1 MLASYRITRLTRPI
15 ATLVARNQIN
25 VLKVRSPVSTSC
37 FVRNCVTNSA
47 EKKEP
52 VPPGHSELE
61 IKLTADVEKLGTQIQ
76 ELTEKTKTLDDKYKR
91 ALADGENL
99 RLRLTK
105 QIEDAKIF
113 GIQSFCKD
121 LLVVADTLSIATE
134 SVPKDEV
141 SEKNPHLKN
150 LYEGLTMTKAS
161 LDQVFKR
168 HGLALINPINEKFDP
183 NLHEALFQQPVE
195 NVEPNTVVVVSK
207 VGYKLHERC
216 IRPALVGVSVG
227 K

>member
-1 MLASYRITRLTRPI
+1 MLASFR
-15 ATLVARNQIN
+15 VARPATTI
-25 VLKVRSPVSTSC
+25 LFRGKVSLGRNKTVASLCGTSYRQC
-37 FVRNCVTNSA
+37 ATNSNA
-47 EKKEP
+47 EKKESP
-52 VPPGHSELE
+52 VLSETE
-61 IKLTADVEKLGTQIQ
+61 QKLTIEVEKLTSAVT
-76 ELTEKTKTLDDKYKR
+76 ELTDKTKQLDDKYKR

-99 RLRLTK
+99 RTRLTK
-105 QIEDAKIF
+105 QIEDAKLF
-113 GIQSFCKD
+113 GIQNFCKD
-121 LLVVADTLSIATE
+121 LLVVADTLAIATE

-168 HGLALINPINEKFDP
+168 NGLATINPLNEKFDP

-207 VGYKLHERC
+207 IGYKLHERC
-216 IRPALVGVSVG
+216 IRPALVGVSVA
-227 K
+227 KQ